1 MFVGL
6 VIKLK
11 THHYLSYSK
20 INAIMDAKNGIS
32 FKITS
37 VLNVIPI
44 VMNALSGQ
52 KNAQAVLK
60 ENFFLEILV

>member
-1 MFVGL
+1 
-6 VIKLK
+6 
-11 THHYLSYSK
+11 
-20 INAIMDAKNGIS
+20 MDAKNGIS